1 MKAAIYRISGYLVG
15 NEDSLGDENTLK
27 TIMKN
32 RFGDYPGAKFQQLH
46 VEKSK
51 SFEIEKNFANS
62 EFQDNCDLALLEQ
75 HFDYGDPIQSDREV
89 IVGAKYRHFKI
100 GKIVTVVGIGRHTEN
115 EQPLVAYTYEG
126 KMWFRP
132 YDMFVSEVD
141 HEKYPDAT
149 QKYRFELVDQSC
161 THCDGKGYL
170 GWKVVQDNEVIKA
183 GRIKCKYCGGT
194 GVIGKEDI

>member
-15 NEDSLGDENTLK
+15 TVDSLGDENVLK

-51 SFEIEKNFANS
+51 TFDVEKNFANP

-75 HFDYGDPIQSDREV
+75 YFDYGDPIQSDREV
-89 IVGAKYRHFKI
+89 IVGARYRHFKI

-141 HEKYPDAT
+141 HEKYPDST
-149 QKYRFELVDQSC
+149 QKYRFELVEQPC

-170 GWKVVQDNEVIKA
+170 EYEAVVDGVVKQRGK
-183 GRIKCKYCGGT
+183 IKCKYCEGT
-194 GVIGKEDI
+194 GCISKEHN